1 MPATQDPLQHHL
13 ESALV
18 TNPHVAGKRLRVE
31 NREGRVVVRGKV
43 GSYYQKQMAQES
55 LLRVEGVE
63 ELENQLEVHWA

>member
-1 MPATQDPLQHHL
+1 MPATNDHLQQNL
-13 ESALV
+13 ESALGD
-18 TNPHVAGKRLRVE
+18 NPYIAGRRLRVE
-31 NREGRVVVRGKV
+31 SSAGRVIVRGQV

>member
-1 MPATQDPLQHHL
+1 MPATNDVLQQNL
-13 ESALV
+13 EIALGA
-18 TNPHVAGKRLRVE
+18 NPHVAGKRLRVE
-31 NREGRVVVRGKV
+31 NCAGRVVVRGKV